1 MLRTVS
7 GVFSFPLSV
16 RGLTPLGLST
26 WRGRV
31 VNWDGVGKAVG
42 GAGGGAEQ
50 KCIVETVSVCLPLR
64 MLHVEML
71 PSELDVGARHPK
83 KSWAGALYC
92 GAGRRSFKQ
101 ESGRD
106 HKEVSIDRSPRVEQ
120 GQGEEEETAAVAKK
134 WVGGHGGGR
143 RVREYSVPE
152 GAEKGCPEG
161 GSISREG
168 R

>member
-1 MLRTVS
+1 MS
-7 GVFSFPLSV
+7 GAFSFPLCV

-26 WRGRV
+26 WRGGV

-42 GAGGGAEQ
+42 RVGRWRGRAEVH
-50 KCIVETVSVCLPLR
+50 CGNGECVPLECC
-64 MLHVEML
+64 MWML
-71 PSELDVGARHPK
+71 PSELDVGARHPR

-101 ESGRD
+101 ESERD

-120 GQGEEEETAAVAKK
+120 GQGEEEETTAVAKK

-143 RVREYSVPE
+143 RVREYSIPE
-152 GAEKGCPEG
+152 GAEKGCLEG
-161 GSISREG
+161 GSIRGEG